1 MKFFC
6 VFYDNHVRGDEAR
19 KRVIDA
25 VQMEIR
31 GDEARKPRSR
41 NHFHKDKWRQL
52 TYLSEQYIAH
62 MLRCYKIGQPAPWAM
77 VDKQTSYVI
86 GVCGYVD
93 WDRDLA
99 R

>member
-62 MLRCYKIGQPAPWAM
+62 MLRCYKIGQPAP
-77 VDKQTSYVI
+77 VNNLSVLSEFY
-86 GVCGYVD
+86 Y
-93 WDRDLA
+93 LLSSLYS
-99 R
+99 